1 MDSYKLNL
9 AKQYYESCQFMK
21 AYHILRR
28 FFDRLPFSFEEKHA
42 EYLAIYIRILHEL
55 NKIKELYF
63 YIPIL
68 EKKLEKSFEPA
79 ISYSLGA
86 IYINLLDSSLSY
98 KAKKLFEK
106 TINYP
111 HAGIYADKAKL
122 GLAYYYDKFLNDI
135 SKCRK
140 IIFSMREPEE
150 KSLKKLLIIWKAK
163 IMRSEGN
170 LDKALELLSEIL
182 NDSKCDWYSY
192 FCAKIGIAYCLI
204 KKKEYSKAHM
214 ILNELKNFYLKRTFK
229 TLKTQLLAL
238 EEEMENFIET
248 NKEHENEKIEIT
260 L

>member
-98 KAKKLFEK
+98 KAK
-106 TINYP
+106 
-111 HAGIYADKAKL
+111 L

-135 SKCRK
+135 SKCRN

-204 KKKEYSKAHM
+204 KKKEYSKAQT
-214 ILNELKNFYLKRTFK
+214 ILNELKNFYSKRTFK